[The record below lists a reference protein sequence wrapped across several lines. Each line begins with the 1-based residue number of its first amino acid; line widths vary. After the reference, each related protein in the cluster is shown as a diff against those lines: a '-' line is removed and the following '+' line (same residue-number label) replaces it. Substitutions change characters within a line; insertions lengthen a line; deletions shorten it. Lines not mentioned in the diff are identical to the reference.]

1 MRVHLTNAGAITLCE
16 PSVFNRLDVLVDPQ
30 SPERL
35 EQAIARIGSRD
46 GADHVRLSPS
56 VLRFLSSHAGSAEWE
71 AKFDAMISY
80 AASKGWLDEQG
91 RVRAH
96 LTFRESDEAVSESD
110 FKSAMRSLPAGISAV
125 TSGGG
130 EPTLSSTTFDNN
142 ALQGKVAVVT
152 GASGGLGL
160 AICQRL
166 QSMGAQVVQ
175 VDISYPANP
184 TETAGMLA
192 VHCDIA
198 DPASI
203 TAMADLARSRFGRC
217 DVLVNNAAITSSPV
231 GLEDF
236 PIDLW
241 DRIFHVNLRG
251 ALLCAQAL
259 VPMMF
264 DQEAGSIINVASIA
278 AQVSTR
284 VGAYGPTKA
293 AMRALTH
300 QMAVEWGPRGI
311 RANSVS
317 PGMIRTPL
325 SEVHYRDEAKL
336 HSRTSKI
343 PARRIGRPEDIGDA
357 VAFLASDAS
366 TYINGQDI
374 VVDGGFLKAS
384 LANLY

>member
-1 MRVHLTNAGAITLCE
+1 MRVHLTNAGTITLCD
-16 PSVFNRLDVLVDPQ
+16 PTVFNKLDVLVDPQ

-46 GADHVRLSPS
+46 GADHVRLPPS
-56 VLRFLSSHAGSAEWE
+56 VLRFLSSHAGNAEWE
-71 AKFDAMISY
+71 AKFDAMIGY

-96 LTFRESDEAVSESD
+96 LTFGEADEAVSKPPL
-110 FKSAMRSLPAGISAV
+110 KSARHSLPADINAE

-130 EPTLSSTTFDNN
+130 EPNHASTTFDNN
-142 ALQGKVAVVT
+142 AFKGKVAVVT

-166 QSMGAQVVQ
+166 QAMGAQVVQ

-184 TETAGMLA
+184 AETAGMLA

-203 TAMADLARSRFGRC
+203 TAMADLMHSRFGRC

-231 GLEDF
+231 ALEDL

-264 DQEAGSIINVASIA
+264 DQKAGSIVNVASIA

-293 AMRALTH
+293 GLRALTH
-300 QMAVEWGPRGI
+300 QMAVEWGPRGL

-336 HSRTSKI
+336 QSRVSKI
-343 PARRIGRPEDIGDA
+343 PARRIGQPEDIGDA

-384 LANLY
+384 LANIY

>member
-1 MRVHLTNAGAITLCE
+1 MRVHLTKAGAITLCE
-16 PSVFNRLDVLVDPQ
+16 PFVFNRLDVLVDAQ
-30 SPERL
+30 SPKRL

-46 GADHVRLSPS
+46 GVEHVRLSPS
-56 VLRFLSSHAGSAEWE
+56 VLRFLSSHAGSAEWD

-96 LTFRESDEAVSESD
+96 LTFDEADETVSASGV
-110 FKSAMRSLPAGISAV
+110 KSTVA
-125 TSGGG
+125 
-130 EPTLSSTTFDNN
+130 STAFDNN
-142 ALQGKVAVVT
+142 ALTSKVAVVT
-152 GASGGLGL
+152 GASGGLGI

-175 VDISYPANP
+175 VDISYPADP
-184 TETAGMLA
+184 PETAGMLA

-203 TAMADLARSRFGRC
+203 AVMVDLVRSRFGRC

-231 GLEDF
+231 NLEDF
-236 PIDLW
+236 PTDLW

-251 ALLCAQAL
+251 ALLCSQAL

-293 AMRALTH
+293 ALRALTH

-325 SEVHYRDEAKL
+325 SEVHYRDEARL
-336 HSRTSKI
+336 QSRVSKI

>member
-56 VLRFLSSHAGSAEWE
+56 VLRFLSSHAGSAEWDV
-71 AKFDAMISY
+71 KFDAMISY

-96 LTFRESDEAVSESD
+96 LTFREAGEAVSES
-110 FKSAMRSLPAGISAV
+110 
-125 TSGGG
+125 SGSG
-130 EPTLSSTTFDNN
+130 EPMSSSSTFDNN
-142 ALQGKVAVVT
+142 AFRGKVAVVT

-175 VDISYPANP
+175 VDISYAANP

-284 VGAYGPTKA
+284 VGAYGPSKA

-325 SEVHYRDEAKL
+325 SEVHYRDKAKL
-336 HSRTSKI
+336 QSRTSKI
-343 PARRIGRPEDIGDA
+343 PARRIGRPEDIADA
-357 VAFLASDAS
+357 VAFLASAAS

>member
-1 MRVHLTNAGAITLCE
+1 M
-16 PSVFNRLDVLVDPQ
+16 
-30 SPERL
+30 
-35 EQAIARIGSRD
+35 
-46 GADHVRLSPS
+46 
-56 VLRFLSSHAGSAEWE
+56 
-71 AKFDAMISY
+71 
-80 AASKGWLDEQG
+80 
-91 RVRAH
+91 
-96 LTFRESDEAVSESD
+96 
-110 FKSAMRSLPAGISAV
+110 
-125 TSGGG
+125 
-130 EPTLSSTTFDNN
+130 LSSTTFDHN
-142 ALQGKVAVVT
+142 ALRGRAAVVT
-152 GASGGLGL
+152 GASGGIGL
-160 AICQRL
+160 AICQHL
-166 QSMGAQVVQ
+166 QSMGADVLQ
-175 VDISYPANP
+175 VDISYPP
-184 TETAGMLA
+184 TPAEADGMLA

-217 DVLVNNAAITSSPV
+217 DVLVNNAAITASPV

-236 PIDLW
+236 PIELW

-264 DQEAGSIINVASIA
+264 GQQAGSIVNVASIA
-278 AQVSTR
+278 AQVATR

-325 SEVHYRDEAKL
+325 SEPHYRNEGTL
-336 HSRTSKI
+336 QLRTSKI
-343 PARRIGRPEDIGDA
+343 PARRLGLPADIASA
-357 VAFLASDAS
+357 VSFLASDAS

>member
-1 MRVHLTNAGAITLCE
+1 MRVHITNAGVITLSE

-30 SPERL
+30 SQERL
-35 EQAIARIGSRD
+35 EQAVARIGSRD

-56 VLRFLSSHAGSAEWE
+56 VLRFLSSEAGSAEWD
-71 AKFDAMISY
+71 AKFDGMISY
-80 AASKGWLDEQG
+80 AASKGWLDDQG

-96 LTFRESDEAVSESD
+96 LTFVDANEAVSGAT
-110 FKSAMRSLPAGISAV
+110 KPA
-125 TSGGG
+125 
-130 EPTLSSTTFDNN
+130 STTFDRS
-142 ALQGKVAVVT
+142 ALTNKVAVVT
-152 GASGGLGL
+152 GASGGLGI
-160 AICQRL
+160 AICEHLRL
-166 QSMGAQVVQ
+166 MGAQVVQ
-175 VDISYPANP
+175 VDISYPAHPP
-184 TETAGMLA
+184 TTASMPA
-192 VHCDIA
+192 VHCNIA
-198 DPASI
+198 DPSSI
-203 TAMADLARSRFGRC
+203 NAMADLVRLRFGRC
-217 DVLVNNAAITSSPV
+217 DVLVNNAAISSSPTP
-231 GLEDF
+231 LEDF
-236 PIDLW
+236 PTDLW

-264 DQEAGSIINVASIA
+264 DQAAGSIINVASIA

-293 AMRALTH
+293 ALRALTH

-325 SEVHYRDEAKL
+325 SEVHYRDDAKL
-336 HSRTSKI
+336 QSRVSKI
-343 PARRIGRPEDIGDA
+343 PARRIGRPEDIADA

-366 TYINGQDI
+366 TYINGQDL

-384 LANLY
+384 LANIY